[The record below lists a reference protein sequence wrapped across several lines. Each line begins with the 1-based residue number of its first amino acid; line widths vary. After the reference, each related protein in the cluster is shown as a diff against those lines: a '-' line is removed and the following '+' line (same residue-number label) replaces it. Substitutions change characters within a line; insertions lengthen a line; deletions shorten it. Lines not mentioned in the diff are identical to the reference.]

1 MKVSHRLTRIALT
14 LFSSFLLILFSSTT
28 GSAQS
33 AAPPLKVTVTTS
45 FLADMVQQITDGT
58 VDVTLLIPAG
68 SDPHT
73 YSPQARDLAAILE
86 ADLIIYQGLR
96 FEAQIAEIL
105 EDYGHSVT
113 RNFDPADLIKVSDN
127 SEEVDPHYW
136 FNLDLYQQSVR
147 EAQAIL
153 TEAAPELTEVFAA
166 NTEAYLKELDE
177 LRVWTSDQLD
187 SLSVKARI
195 LVTPHDAFS
204 YFAQQ
209 NGFVVYA
216 PQGISTESEVS
227 NEQLVKTV
235 EFIVDHQVPAI
246 FLDTTS
252 NPQAMQK
259 LQEGVNKQG
268 AVVEMVSGEN
278 QELFSDSLAPQ
289 GQAYDTF
296 IAMYRHN
303 VSLIVNHLTR

>member
-1 MKVSHRLTRIALT
+1 MKLSNILTKIALAAAISCLL
-14 LFSSFLLILFSSTT
+14 LFLPNTIT
-28 GSAQS
+28 AQS
-33 AAPPLKVTVTTS
+33 SEPPLKVTVTTS

-58 VDVTLLIPAG
+58 VELTQLIPAG

-73 YSPQARDLAAILE
+73 YSPQARDLEAILE
-86 ADLIIYQGLR
+86 ADLIIYHGLR

-113 RNFDPADLIKVSDN
+113 QTFDPADLIKVSDN
-127 SEEVDPHYW
+127 SAEVDPHYW
-136 FNLDLYQQSVR
+136 FNLDLYQQSVS
-147 EAQAIL
+147 EAQVIL
-153 TEAAPELTEVFAA
+153 TEAAPELTAVFAA
-166 NTEAYLKELDE
+166 NTEAYLKELE
-177 LRVWTSDQLD
+177 ALAVWTDEQLA
-187 SLSVKARI
+187 LLPIEERI

-227 NEQLVKTV
+227 NEQIVRTV

-259 LQEGVNKQG
+259 LQEGVQQQG
-268 AVVEMVSGEN
+268 AEVKMVSGEN

-289 GQAYDTF
+289 GQPYDTY
-296 IAMYRHN
+296 IEMYRHN
-303 VSLIVNHLTR
+303 VSLIVEYLTR